1 MSSFHYGS
9 SVDSGKLERAEY
21 NRNESFSTKVQDSLY
36 EIDDEP
42 IILKQLPLYFV
53 TLKNELDKESPDS
66 NLVSSSLCSIISTL
80 EEINAFPFEKFKIFN
95 VHESLIKLLNFN
107 RREEDFVMALKII
120 SYYSQIQEGCFMCA
134 RAGIIKGFLEL
145 VSSPPSNINIGKFAK
160 YIFSSFSGFL
170 KYYPGFKNDFLEKDF
185 HKKVLYLYENN
196 LDVQE
201 SSPIAEI
208 IQIIKSLM
216 LPPLDEKFI
225 PSVMPLIDYL
235 TMALDLHQINISRM
249 ALQAVRHLICQ
260 YPNLKNEIFELP
272 YFDSVRNTS
281 LQNDTPFQVFKA
293 AIHLIS
299 CISHENH
306 EIGRSLFTIDL
317 FNTINQQIEYYKYRV
332 NEMKNIMADIRFG
345 IEHDEI
351 LASNLSYSE
360 LFQTV
365 IDFSNDSPY
374 HICIQSSILLCT
386 MITSKNI
393 EVIQKII
400 DTGFL
405 STLQQLFISNEYSH
419 ALAGMDALA
428 TIFDIIISSQNK
440 EWYNLLKS
448 EDWIP
453 GSIGDLCECDDKFIS
468 QQAQSFRSA
477 YLSHDLMS
485 SVILPTK

>member
-1 MSSFHYGS
+1 M
-9 SVDSGKLERAEY
+9 E
-21 NRNESFSTKVQDSLY
+21 
-36 EIDDEP
+36 
-42 IILKQLPLYFV
+42 
-53 TLKNELDKESPDS
+53 
-66 NLVSSSLCSIISTL
+66 
-80 EEINAFPFEKFKIFN
+80 
-95 VHESLIKLLNFN
+95 
-107 RREEDFVMALKII
+107 M
-120 SYYSQIQEGCFMCA
+120 
-134 RAGIIKGFLEL
+134 
-145 VSSPPSNINIGKFAK
+145 
-160 YIFSSFSGFL
+160 
-170 KYYPGFKNDFLEKDF
+170 
-185 HKKVLYLYENN
+185 
-196 LDVQE
+196 
-201 SSPIAEI
+201 I
-208 IQIIKSLM
+208 IQIQ
-216 LPPLDEKFI
+216 
-225 PSVMPLIDYL
+225 YL
-235 TMALDLHQINISRM
+235 
-249 ALQAVRHLICQ
+249 
-260 YPNLKNEIFELP
+260 
-272 YFDSVRNTS
+272 
-281 LQNDTPFQVFKA
+281 
-293 AIHLIS
+293 
-299 CISHENH
+299 
-306 EIGRSLFTIDL
+306 
-317 FNTINQQIEYYKYRV
+317 NTINQQIEYYKYRV